1 MWYIGTLLSRPMTG
15 CDNYMPYIVDKFG
28 CRVQTWSPC
37 RKMTDRTVVKHWQ
50 SVGQMSCG
58 KPCILQC
65 QSTFMLH
72 CEPLALNRSNIV
84 LYVIVITL
92 PAHVTCMVA
101 SSQPSR
107 ATLHE
112 TCNKTTCH
120 MTIGRVQ
127 QDTQKVSIRRH
138 WFNREFQMYQLSLP
152 LQWHCN

>member
-1 MWYIGTLLSRPMTG
+1 MTG

-50 SVGQMSCG
+50 SVGQMSC
-58 KPCILQC
+58 
-65 QSTFMLH
+65 
-72 CEPLALNRSNIV
+72 
-84 LYVIVITL
+84 
-92 PAHVTCMVA
+92 AHVTCMVA